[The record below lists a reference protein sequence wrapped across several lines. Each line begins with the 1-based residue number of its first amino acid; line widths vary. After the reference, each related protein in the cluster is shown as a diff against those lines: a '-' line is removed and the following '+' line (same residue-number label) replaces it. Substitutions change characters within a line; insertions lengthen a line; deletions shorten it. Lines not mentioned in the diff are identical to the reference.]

1 MQGKE
6 NALKDDFRKCED
18 NFFVYAEDV
27 VGSFASAV
35 DRLAATDFTKEI
47 LETILTYA
55 PAGGHVAMEWK
66 KVSEFHKD
74 TSMALHLNSLKTEK
88 KYLKNIKRLGASW
101 YAQK

>member
-6 NALKDDFRKCED
+6 NALKDDFCKCGD

-27 VGSFASAV
+27 VGSFASAA
-35 DRLAATDFTKEI
+35 DRLAATDFTKEV

-74 TSMALHLNSLKTEK
+74 TRMEIYLSSLKTEK
-88 KYLKNIKRLGASW
+88 KYLKNMKRLSAPY
-101 YAQK
+101 YA